1 MAGGGGV
8 VRWLPRWLIF
18 FQGLP
23 KISQG
28 VRRSW
33 AAGTQC
39 WAVSTALCW
48 GGGGVSVRFV
58 EAPCWQGR
66 LCPGS
71 ATFE

>member
-8 VRWLPRWLIF
+8 VRWLPRWLNF

-48 GGGGVSVRFV
+48 GGGGAFCAALLKLPAGRADSVGIGNF
-58 EAPCWQGR
+58 
-66 LCPGS
+66 
-71 ATFE
+71 